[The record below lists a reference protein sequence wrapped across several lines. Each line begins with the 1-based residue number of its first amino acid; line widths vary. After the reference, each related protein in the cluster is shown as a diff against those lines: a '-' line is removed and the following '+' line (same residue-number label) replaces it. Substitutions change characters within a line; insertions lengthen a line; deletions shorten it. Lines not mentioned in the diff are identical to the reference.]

1 MQTRKTSSGVL
12 RRWIALWLQDRRRAR
27 AATHLGPTVPNAP
40 ANLALSDVS
49 NFIQLT
55 WSDMSTDEQGFHVYR
70 NADFAGFVIWR
81 ILGPNVT
88 QVQDTGVAVGHT
100 YAYYVVAFNA
110 VGESAPSN
118 IVSELYGS

>member
-1 MQTRKTSSGVL
+1 MRAIRTS
-12 RRWIALWLQDRRRAR
+12 RRLLHHWICLWLEDRRRAR

-55 WSDMSTDEQGFHVYR
+55 WSDMSGDEQGFYVYR

-88 QVQDTGVAVGHT
+88 QVQDTGVAVGHN
-100 YAYYVVAFNA
+100 YAYYVAAFNA

-118 IVSELYGS
+118 LVSETYGA